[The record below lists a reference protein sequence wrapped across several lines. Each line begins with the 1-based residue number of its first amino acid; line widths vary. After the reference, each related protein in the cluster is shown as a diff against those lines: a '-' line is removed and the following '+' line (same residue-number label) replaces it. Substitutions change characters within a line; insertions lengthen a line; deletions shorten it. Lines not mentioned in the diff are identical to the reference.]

1 MARDVVLLHGF
12 THTGASWDP
21 VVAALAESYRALAP
35 DILGHGAAARRE
47 PVTLEAVLDDLAEQA
62 PERFTLV
69 GYSMGGRIALHAAL
83 APALAPRVERLLLIG
98 ASPGIADPAERAER
112 RAADERLAADLRA
125 MTIEEFAHRWAQT
138 PVLAGQPPAVAA
150 AVHADRLRN
159 QPAGLA
165 GALRGLGTGALG
177 SLWDRLAEV
186 RAPTTLIVGER
197 DPKFRA
203 IASDMARALPAADV
217 AVIPGAGHAVHLE
230 APERVAALIAQQSPA
245 A

>member
-35 DILGHGAAARRE
+35 DIRGHGAASRRK
-47 PVTLEAVLDDLAEQA
+47 PVTLEAVLADLAVQA

-83 APALAPRVERLLLIG
+83 APALAGRVEQLVLIG
-98 ASPGIADPAERAER
+98 ASPGIAAPAERAER
-112 RAADERLAADLRA
+112 RAADDRLADEVEH
-125 MTIEEFAHRWAQT
+125 MSIEEFARRWAQT

-159 QPAGLA
+159 RPAGLA
-165 GALRGLGTGALG
+165 GALRGLGTGALE
-177 SLWDRLAEV
+177 SLWDRLSEV
-186 RAPTTLIVGER
+186 QAQTTLIAGER
-197 DPKFRA
+197 DGKFRA
-203 IASDMARALPAADV
+203 IASDMARALPTADV

-230 APERVAALIAQQSPA
+230 APQPVADLIARRSPA